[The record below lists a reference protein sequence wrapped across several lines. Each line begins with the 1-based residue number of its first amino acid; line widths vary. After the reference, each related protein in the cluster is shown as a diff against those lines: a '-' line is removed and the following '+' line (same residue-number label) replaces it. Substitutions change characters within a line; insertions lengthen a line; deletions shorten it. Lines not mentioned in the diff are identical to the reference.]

1 MNWLSWWYKR
11 NLIMFGNLTRLINS
25 EEERILFIVGGS
37 HSTIVTNF
45 IEESEV
51 CEVVQPLSYLS

>member
-1 MNWLSWWYKR
+1 
-11 NLIMFGNLTRLINS
+11 MFGNLTRLINS